1 MQMPPA
7 LQSAVD
13 ALLRD
18 TPPGDVRAAADALS
32 QRYRLDEKH
41 PAGRR
46 LLCSEG
52 EMRAYCAFRMPA
64 TYAALVRAMEMLRQS
79 GVRQVSSLT
88 DVGSGTGSAL
98 WAAREVFGVQSAAL
112 IEREPGMIEL
122 ARRLLQGT
130 DDVNAGWTQ
139 QDMLTA
145 DLPPADLVTASFCLG
160 ELDQRDAEEMVQRL
174 WQAARTALLI
184 VEPGT
189 PAGHARIRRYA
200 ALLRGLGAHM
210 AAPCP
215 SFADCPIAADDWC
228 HFIVRVER
236 TGLHRY
242 LKDGS
247 LPYEDEK
254 FSFIAVTRGPATPAA
269 ARIRRRPLVHSGYV
283 ELPLCRD
290 GAAETDKVTK
300 KHPAY
305 KTARKA
311 QVGDRWEE

>member
-7 LQSAVD
+7 LQCAVD

-18 TPPGDVRAAADALS
+18 APPGDVRAAAESLS
-32 QRYRLDEKH
+32 QRYRLDEQH
-41 PAGRR
+41 PAGQR
-46 LLCSEG
+46 LLRSEG

-64 TYAALVRAMEMLRQS
+64 TYAALVRAMELLRQS
-79 GVRQVSSLT
+79 GVPEITTLT

-98 WAAREVFGVQSAAL
+98 WATREVFGVQSAAL
-112 IEREPGMIEL
+112 IEREPGMIAL
-122 ARRLLQGT
+122 AKRLLADV
-130 DDVNAGWTQ
+130 DDVDANWTQ

-160 ELDQRDAEEMVQRL
+160 ELAQPDAARMVQRL

-189 PAGHARIRRYA
+189 PAGHARIRAYA
-200 ALLRGLGAHM
+200 ALLRELGAHM

-215 SFADCPIAADDWC
+215 SFAGCPIAADDWC
-228 HFIVRVER
+228 HFTVRVER

-242 LKDGS
+242 LKDGT

-254 FSFIAVTRGPATPAA
+254 FSFLAVTREPASPAA
-269 ARIRRRPLVHSGYV
+269 ARIRRRPLVHSGFV

-290 GAAETDKVTK
+290 GAAETVRVTK

-305 KTARKA
+305 KAARKA
-311 QVGDRWEE
+311 QVGDRWED

>member
-7 LQSAVD
+7 LQCAVD

-18 TPPGDVRAAADALS
+18 APPADVRAAAESLS

-41 PAGRR
+41 PAGQR
-46 LLCSEG
+46 LLRSEG

-64 TYAALVRAMEMLRQS
+64 TYAALVRAMELLRQS
-79 GVRQVSSLT
+79 GVPEITTLT

-112 IEREPGMIEL
+112 IEREPGMIAL
-122 ARRLLQGT
+122 AKRLLEDT
-130 DDVNAGWTQ
+130 EDVTANWTQ

-160 ELDQRDAEEMVQRL
+160 ELAQPDAARMVQRL

-189 PAGHARIRRYA
+189 PAGHARIRAYA
-200 ALLRGLGAHM
+200 ALLRELGAHM

-215 SFADCPIAADDWC
+215 SFAGCPIAADDWC
-228 HFIVRVER
+228 HFTVRVER

-242 LKDGS
+242 LKDGT

-254 FSFIAVTRGPATPAA
+254 FSFLAVTREPASPAA
-269 ARIRRRPLVHSGYV
+269 ARIRRRPLVHSGFV

-290 GAAETDKVTK
+290 GAAETVRVTK

-305 KTARKA
+305 KAARKA
-311 QVGDRWEE
+311 QVGDRWED

>member
-1 MQMPPA
+1 MQMPPE
-7 LQSAVD
+7 LQCAVD

-18 TPPGDVRAAADALS
+18 APPADVRAAAESLS

-41 PAGRR
+41 PAGQR
-46 LLCSEG
+46 LLHSEG

-64 TYAALVRAMEMLRQS
+64 TYAALVRAMDMLRQS
-79 GVRQVSSLT
+79 GVPEITTLT

-98 WAAREVFGVQSAAL
+98 WAAREVFSIRNAAL
-112 IEREPGMIEL
+112 IEREPGMIAL
-122 ARRLLQGT
+122 AKRLLEGT
-130 DDVNAGWTQ
+130 EDVAASWTQ

-160 ELDQRDAEEMVQRL
+160 ELNPQDAEKMVQRL

-189 PAGHARIRRYA
+189 PAGHARIRAYA
-200 ALLRGLGAHM
+200 TLLRDLGANM

-215 SFADCPIAADDWC
+215 SFADCPLPADDWC
-228 HFIVRVER
+228 HYTVRVER

-254 FSFIAVTRGPATPAA
+254 FSFLAVTRTPASPA
-269 ARIRRRPLVHSGYV
+269 PARIRRRPLVHSGYV
-283 ELPLCRD
+283 ELPLCRE
-290 GAAETDKVTK
+290 GAAETIKVTK

-305 KTARKA
+305 KTARKS
-311 QVGDRWEE
+311 QVGDRWDD

>member
-7 LQSAVD
+7 LQCAVD

-18 TPPGDVRAAADALS
+18 APPGDVRAAADALS
-32 QRYRLDEKH
+32 RRYRLDEKH
-41 PAGRR
+41 PAGQR
-46 LLCSEG
+46 LLRSEG

-64 TYAALVRAMEMLRQS
+64 TYAALVRAMELLRQS
-79 GVRQVSSLT
+79 GVPEITTLT

-98 WAAREVFGVQSAAL
+98 WAAREVFSIRNAAL
-112 IEREPGMIEL
+112 IEREPGMIAL
-122 ARRLLQGT
+122 AKRLLEDT
-130 DDVNAGWTQ
+130 EDVTANWTQ

-160 ELDQRDAEEMVQRL
+160 ELAQPDAARMVQRL

-189 PAGHARIRRYA
+189 PAGHARIRAYA
-200 ALLRGLGAHM
+200 ALLRELGAHM

-215 SFADCPIAADDWC
+215 SFAGCPIAADDWC
-228 HFIVRVER
+228 HFTVRVER

-242 LKDGS
+242 LKDGT

-254 FSFIAVTRGPATPAA
+254 FSFLAVTREPASPAA
-269 ARIRRRPLVHSGYV
+269 ARIRRRPLVHSGFV

-290 GAAETDKVTK
+290 GAAETVRVTK

-305 KTARKA
+305 KAARKA
-311 QVGDRWEE
+311 QVGDRWED